1 MARPLLTRRAFA
13 TALPAT
19 LLLAPAL
26 SRIGAAFA
34 EEPASGAAP
43 EDEPAPTPSPDYADL
58 ATWAYWADEMTV
70 DRGDV
75 VCGASAA
82 PGLDGSAPA
91 ADKPVDLFI
100 VCPTV
105 SMGSDGAATMELANA
120 DDRASFVGALNM
132 ELGIYSDVCRV
143 FAPLYRQATLAM
155 YEASADELAAA
166 IDFAYADVAA
176 AFEHYLAE
184 EAERPF
190 VLAGFS
196 QGSEHVIRLIK
207 DYLGDASG
215 QADEQNGHGDERS
228 ENGGS
233 DNVSTHGAL
242 SARLVAAYAIGWRLT
257 EEECAE
263 HPWLKAAQA
272 ADDTGVV
279 VTFNSEDPEV
289 EGSII
294 VPSGTRTLAINP
306 LSWSASSEEAPA
318 ELNLGACFTDYSGA
332 VVEEVPEFCGA
343 YLDAERGTLKV
354 VGVDPADY
362 PPSLSIFDEGVYHL
376 YDYQFFYRNLQEN
389 VATRVEAY
397 LGERAASAGLVT
409 EQSRS

>member
-13 TALPAT
+13 SALPAT

-26 SRIGAAFA
+26 SRIGTALA
-34 EEPASGAAP
+34 EEPASGATP
-43 EDEPAPTPSPDYADL
+43 EDEPAAAPSPDYADL
-58 ATWAYWADEMTV
+58 ATWVYWADEMTV

-82 PGLDGSAPA
+82 PGFDGSTPA

-105 SMGSDGAATMELANA
+105 SMGSDGAATMDLADA

-155 YEASADELAAA
+155 YEASADELASA

-176 AFEHYLAE
+176 AFERYLAE
-184 EAERPF
+184 ETERPF

-207 DYLGDASG
+207 DYLGDRAG
-215 QADEQNGHGDERS
+215 QGDGRGEGDGHDEGD
-228 ENGGS
+228 GS
-233 DNVSTHGAL
+233 DDLSARGTL

-279 VTFNSEDPEV
+279 VTFNSEEPEV
-289 EGSII
+289 EDSII
-294 VPSGTRTLAINP
+294 VPAGTRTLAINP

-343 YLDAERGTLKV
+343 YLDTERGTLKV

-397 LGERAASAGLVT
+397 LDERAAATGLVT
-409 EQSRS
+409 EQSRT

>member
-1 MARPLLTRRAFA
+1 MPHRTLSRRSFASALLLGAAASLPFANLARTAGAEEASAAEETA
-13 TALPAT
+13 TASAGNQLPTQSA
-19 LLLAPAL
+19 
-26 SRIGAAFA
+26 
-34 EEPASGAAP
+34 
-43 EDEPAPTPSPDYADL
+43 PDYTDL
-58 ATWAYWADEMTV
+58 ANWAYWADEMTANSGGGT
-70 DRGDV
+70 DGDAD
-75 VCGASAA
+75 GAAEAVTA
-82 PGLDGSAPA
+82 PGLGNDAST

-105 SMGSDGAATMELANA
+105 SMGADGSPAMDLANA
-120 DDRASFVGALNM
+120 TDRTSFVGALNM

-143 FAPLYRQATLAM
+143 FAPFYRQATLAM
-155 YEASADELAAA
+155 YEASADKLVAA

-176 AFEHYLAE
+176 AFERYLTE
-184 EAERPF
+184 ETERPF
-190 VLAGFS
+190 ILAGFS
-196 QGSEHVIRLIK
+196 QGSEHIIRLIK
-207 DYLGDASG
+207 DYLGDS
-215 QADEQNGHGDERS
+215 ADQSD
-228 ENGGS
+228 GS
-233 DNVSTHGAL
+233 DDLST
-242 SARLVAAYAIGWRLT
+242 RLVAAYAIGWRLT
-257 EEECAE
+257 EEECTDF
-263 HPWLKAAQA
+263 PWLQAAQGET
-272 ADDTGVV
+272 DTGVV

-289 EGSII
+289 EDSII
-294 VPSGTRTLAINP
+294 VPAGTRTLAINP

-343 YLDAERGTLKV
+343 YLDTERGTLKV

-397 LGERAASAGLVT
+397 LDERAAATGLVT